1 MTAPVKANSGVETLT
16 DVLLVSIV
24 LSVGLMAGAASFNHV
39 HDWTMHNSPTRTAGW
54 FGWANAVITELIPT
68 AALIIIARRRRHGG
82 PIAYPMFLLIIAVGL
97 SLTAQLAVARPTV
110 FGWMVSALPALAFF
124 ALSKLVFTATKPA
137 PSTTDPAG
145 AGVATTEA
153 LHQLATRV
161 HDLETRPT
169 PSVSA
174 LTPATSAPAP
184 SPEVPAAAKARPA
197 AKKTTAKKTTS
208 TRRAPAKK
216 TTPANATT
224 APQPVS
230 TVDEARPKLS
240 VPEPRSVRSCCHR
253 PGSSR
258 SPTTTPTVPRSPAVN
273 SRSGWA
279 STPTSPSKSLTPWA
293 RSLPHR
299 TPRPTTAPPLRCPRE
314 RLDADIR
321 TREAILG
328 YGCLHR
334 AH

>member
-184 SPEVPAAAKARPA
+184 SDEVPAGAKARPA
-197 AKKTTAKKTTS
+197 AKKTTAKKTTTG

-216 TTPANATT
+216 TTPAKATP
-224 APQPVS
+224 APQPVPAM
-230 TVDEARPKLS
+230 DQAQAKLS
-240 VPEPRSVRSCCHR
+240 VPEPAVSVKLLPQARIIAQSHHDTHGNPITR
-253 PGSSR
+253 GQL
-258 SPTTTPTVPRSPAVN
+258 AVRLGIN
-273 SRSGWA
+273 
-279 STPTSPSKSLTPWA
+279 TN
-293 RSLPHR
+293 
-299 TPRPTTAPPLRCPRE
+299 TAE
-314 RLDADIR
+314 QILDA
-321 TREAILG
+321 LG
-328 YGCLHR
+328 TISTTSNTSVHNGTPVGADL
-334 AH
+334 